1 MAADLKFAKTHE
13 WIRLDDDGMATIGI
27 SSYAVEA
34 LTDLVFMQLPKV
46 GRQVKA
52 SESIGEIESVNAVS
66 DFYSPVS
73 GEVVEVNEGLPND
86 LETLG
91 KDPYGAG
98 WLVRIRPADPA
109 EMAGLLDQPAYETL
123 IKNQPH

>member
-1 MAADLKFAKTHE
+1 MK
-13 WIRLDDDGMATIGI
+13 
-27 SSYAVEA
+27 
-34 LTDLVFMQLPKV
+34 
-46 GRQVKA
+46 
-52 SESIGEIESVNAVS
+52 AVS